1 MTHSWVLL
9 KLLVLLTVL
18 ITEDAL
24 IRAFQR
30 NRTNRRFCLSINEK
44 SVYTVIEAGNIHDL
58 LSESWRPKAADG
70 GDPSPRVEDP
80 AER

>member
-9 KLLVLLTVL
+9 KLLALLAVL

-30 NRTNRRFCLSINEK
+30 NRTYRRFCLSINEK
-44 SVYTVIEAGNIHDL
+44 SLYTIMEAGNSHAL

-80 AER
+80 AEQ